1 MKRCLPIALLIAACQ
16 FAHAQDVVLDAGPR
30 FQKAIGLYYENGISV
45 SYSAKKLLNDKL
57 YLGFSYYTSRLGT
70 AINSNAIKQDNYLV
84 SAGWY
89 YRRAHIIRPFIRVS
103 AGYFSADYGSPIFD
117 VLPRK
122 SLLLSPDVGICFQTH
137 LPLKISTSFGYHAIY
152 SNGLNNVPGTI
163 YPFYYQL
170 TASWNILNHKK

>member
-70 AINSNAIKQDNYLV
+70 AIN
-84 SAGWY
+84 
-89 YRRAHIIRPFIRVS
+89 
-103 AGYFSADYGSPIFD
+103 
-117 VLPRK
+117 
-122 SLLLSPDVGICFQTH
+122 
-137 LPLKISTSFGYHAIY
+137 
-152 SNGLNNVPGTI
+152 
-163 YPFYYQL
+163 
-170 TASWNILNHKK
+170 